1 MKLVIPEDEQF
12 RIITA
17 CHITSVAHIG
27 VDKTANRISDRYY
40 WKGIYKDVRDFVRN
54 CDSCQKVT
62 KKQKTTKT
70 EMEPIIVPATT
81 WKRITI
87 DLIGPYND
95 DNGKLLSD
103 AGYRYI
109 LTVIDL
115 YSNYTVAFPLFTKN
129 ASEIGENLFRTFCR
143 HGFPLQRIS
152 DNGG

>member
-1 MKLVIPEDEQF
+1 
-12 RIITA
+12 
-17 CHITSVAHIG
+17 
-27 VDKTANRISDRYY
+27 
-40 WKGIYKDVRDFVRN
+40 
-54 CDSCQKVT
+54 
-62 KKQKTTKT
+62 
-70 EMEPIIVPATT
+70 MEPIIVPATT

-129 ASEIGENLFRTFCR
+129 ASELGENLFRTFCR

-152 DNGG
+152 DNGGGEFTAKLSGLIYYMYGYIHITNRPYNPHANGKCERYN